1 VDNEKETQTITA
13 ADVAVVPAEVLV
25 GTVEGVADSASTVRS
40 ETSQALAE
48 RGTTAVAWP
57 VRTDLPDFI
66 PQNTTAEGTEGIG
79 KEDMRMP
86 RIGLAQG
93 LSPEVQDDGN
103 PRFMPD
109 LKVGQMFHSLDK
121 RIFGKGPLEFQI
133 IRRDPPRYIEF
144 RPRSQGGGV
153 VDPNVPPNDPRTR
166 FTKGPNGASVQP
178 VATKFYDYIVRLL
191 YTDREPELVA
201 LSFKGIMLKDAM
213 AFNTAIKARNAPIYA
228 GKYTLTST
236 MDKNAKGTYAIFKI
250 INSETLD
257 ANTSKKGWV
266 SRPLFDEGKV
276 LFDALGAKTIDIDR
290 GDVADDVD
298 GGDTSFPHGANLDQ
312 AGVKDI

>member
-1 VDNEKETQTITA
+1 VDNDKETQTITA

-25 GTVEGVADSASTVRS
+25 GTVEGVADSASTVPGP
-40 ETSQALAE
+40 QALAE
-48 RGTTAVAWP
+48 RGTAAVARP

-66 PQNTTAEGTEGIG
+66 PANTTAEGTEDIT
-79 KEDMRMP
+79 KDDMRMP

-93 LSPEVQDDGN
+93 ISPEVMDENN
-103 PRFMPD
+103 PRFIPE
-109 LKVGQMFHSLDK
+109 LKIGHMFNSVDK
-121 RIFGKGPLEFQI
+121 RIYGKGPLEFQI

-144 RPRSQGGGV
+144 RPRKEGGGV
-153 VDPNVPPNDPRTR
+153 IDPNVPPNDPRTR
-166 FTKGPNGASVQP
+166 FTKGPDGASVQP
-178 VATKFYDYIVRLL
+178 VATKFFDYIIRVL

-213 AFNTAIKARNAPIYA
+213 AFNTAIKARNAPVYA
-228 GKYTLTST
+228 GKYTLTT
-236 MDKNAKGTYAIFKI
+236 VMDKNAKGTYAIFKV

-266 SRPLFDEGKV
+266 SRQLFEEGKL
-276 LFDALGAKTIDIDR
+276 LFDALGAKVIDIDR

-298 GGDTSFPHGANLDQ
+298 AGDTSFPHGANLDP